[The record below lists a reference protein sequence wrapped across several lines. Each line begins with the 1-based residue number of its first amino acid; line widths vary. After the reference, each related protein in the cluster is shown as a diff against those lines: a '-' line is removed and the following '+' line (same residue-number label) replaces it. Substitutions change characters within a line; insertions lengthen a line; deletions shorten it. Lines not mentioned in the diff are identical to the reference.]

1 MLMYI
6 LVAVHVFG
14 NVVKWCVY
22 QL

>member
-14 NVVKWCVY
+14 NVINCCVY